1 MYQKFLK
8 MSAKPWPGPSAT
20 FAIHLKVKSKKLK
33 TLKTLK
39 TDDIGLTRGEEWDM
53 NL

>member
-20 FAIHLKVKSKKLK
+20 FAIHLNVKSKK
-33 TLKTLK
+33 LKTLK